1 MSAEKA
7 DNIVSVKEGLFKTPP
22 GEKPYLIGNK
32 CRSCGEVFFPTRP
45 ICRNCFKKD
54 MEEVAMGQ
62 KGKLYTFTK
71 ILKTP
76 IGSLIQA
83 PYLVGKIQIPEGELI
98 HTLIVDCNEEELKIG
113 MPMELVIEKVGV
125 DEAGNTVLGYK
136 YRPI

>member
-1 MSAEKA
+1 
-7 DNIVSVKEGLFKTPP
+7 
-22 GEKPYLIGNK
+22 
-32 CRSCGEVFFPTRP
+32 
-45 ICRNCFKKD
+45 
-54 MEEVAMGQ
+54 MEEVAMGR
-62 KGKLYTFTK
+62 KGKLYTFTR

-76 IGSLIQA
+76 IGSMIQA